1 MYVYSQGRRLKRRE
15 AGGKGKTIEQAV
27 QVDSVDYDELDS
39 LLGKSLVLCDE
50 AESRLDG
57 LERTWSAA
65 QSSFSSD
72 LSSPNPSYSAP
83 PTAGRSDASPRRR
96 PVQLDYFSA
105 SPPPLANSG
114 KVSHLMV
121 ELENLKE
128 SLASM
133 QQTNSKLKLQLADSI
148 VANKRIET
156 ELKRCQEELRT
167 RAQVEISRRYHFI
180 KDADNL
186 ISTATPA
193 GIKTLAKGI
202 TPVFSYFEVKLPH
215 DETDRVADGKGH
227 AASGQRSVDEE
238 KMAKFTRFAY
248 SDAPSK
254 HLFAEE
260 EKNSKIDPHVVAK
273 WLTEV
278 EPRTYT
284 DAGVIL
290 LLAKD
295 ILRRLVKKELLFFD
309 SQRSKNEAKIK
320 FLQGKLDT
328 INNAHSKEIA
338 KFELAMEN
346 LGRRHIK
353 ELNEVR
359 AETSKRISMAKRD
372 AVALKMKNIS
382 LQAKVDKVKHFW
394 RDVQSVAP
402 MEQMRQW
409 TQEQKIEV
417 LKALL
422 EQDRVNFHLP
432 EDFSLNCAI
441 SDSSMIHWCQQY
453 LKALES
459 KHAGTGVWLQLV
471 CDVFMTNPPYFPKR
485 VLAWYRNGNPEGLS
499 PEDRDALTQLDEKL
513 KGKPAKESVGD
524 VTTLQVMRQDL
535 HTGKQSIWDLASFLL
550 QVPKESA
557 MAELLGFTE
566 EDEEVVLPLWPE
578 FLVWY
583 YREHSHHQMSW
594 PHPSLIQA
602 RDTLKA
608 SSQWENLILKA
619 HIRENNLF
627 DIDAIHIEKPFSLE
641 ETTEVIASIYNHRLE
656 QIQETDPFH
665 QSEAAFPDFV
675 RTTLLKKH
683 VLRGFAGKNLWRLQR
698 SIRAYHK
705 GNSRARVFGKLAG
718 MVNHLRFLESSE
730 GFMMSFWHQLMDAD
744 RASQTA
750 KLGRQH
756 SMWLSNKDVNMQLQQ
771 QDGRWRGDDSGFKKD
786 PRARIP
792 ERRKSLLG
800 SGVQEWSGGGA
811 GWKAERA
818 QLLIVRDGEIGV
830 GKALGR
836 WMHFDRAVRAEDVVE
851 AAMGAFSEKLL
862 PLPGFKGA
870 CTEEQLRAMI
880 MPAIVQCARG
890 HKLPLKD
897 LEKLS
902 ARPGTGSSARPETG
916 STVRPTTGGS
926 GRPTTSGSDV
936 SERDMLVLDDAQG
949 DLGRIPEAED
959 DDDDDDD
966 GSSTP
971 KAEEKSRHHHLD
983 PSDPAVSLDLASDII
998 LDAWYRVLRAQEDF
1012 LFEIWQETERIW
1024 DWGVN
1029 QKSPDL
1035 DQLRLFIGIKCGI
1048 ALREEDLA
1056 KLYVDISDFHNNV
1069 DGKESASTI
1078 LRAMYRGRPFVP
1090 IEKAKRQRSFRQLDL
1105 KPPISTKKSID
1116 PSLSSRGGKFFHNPR
1131 ANSGLIRRR
1140 AST

>member
-550 QVPKESA
+550 QVARPLSNPALALRSSSA
-557 MAELLGFTE
+557 AKLTSRVPVPGPEGVCDGRALRVHRRGRGGRASALARVSGL
-566 EDEEVVLPLWPE
+566 VLPRALSPPDV
-578 FLVWY
+578 L
-583 YREHSHHQMSW
+583 
-594 PHPSLIQA
+594 A
-602 RDTLKA
+602 
-608 SSQWENLILKA
+608 
-619 HIRENNLF
+619 
-627 DIDAIHIEKPFSLE
+627 
-641 ETTEVIASIYNHRLE
+641 ASIAH
-656 QIQETDPFH
+656 PGPGH
-665 QSEAAFPDFV
+665 PQSFV
-675 RTTLLKKH
+675 AVGELD
-683 VLRGFAGKNLWRLQR
+683 
-698 SIRAYHK
+698 S
-705 GNSRARVFGKLAG
+705 
-718 MVNHLRFLESSE
+718 EST
-730 GFMMSFWHQLMDAD
+730 H
-744 RASQTA
+744 
-750 KLGRQH
+750 
-756 SMWLSNKDVNMQLQQ
+756 
-771 QDGRWRGDDSGFKKD
+771 
-786 PRARIP
+786 PR
-792 ERRKSLLG
+792 E
-800 SGVQEWSGGGA
+800 
-811 GWKAERA
+811 
-818 QLLIVRDGEIGV
+818 
-830 GKALGR
+830 
-836 WMHFDRAVRAEDVVE
+836 
-851 AAMGAFSEKLL
+851 
-862 PLPGFKGA
+862 
-870 CTEEQLRAMI
+870 
-880 MPAIVQCARG
+880 
-890 HKLPLKD
+890 
-897 LEKLS
+897 
-902 ARPGTGSSARPETG
+902 
-916 STVRPTTGGS
+916 
-926 GRPTTSGSDV
+926 
-936 SERDMLVLDDAQG
+936 
-949 DLGRIPEAED
+949 
-959 DDDDDDD
+959 
-966 GSSTP
+966 
-971 KAEEKSRHHHLD
+971 
-983 PSDPAVSLDLASDII
+983 
-998 LDAWYRVLRAQEDF
+998 
-1012 LFEIWQETERIW
+1012 
-1024 DWGVN
+1024 
-1029 QKSPDL
+1029 
-1035 DQLRLFIGIKCGI
+1035 
-1048 ALREEDLA
+1048 
-1056 KLYVDISDFHNNV
+1056 
-1069 DGKESASTI
+1069 
-1078 LRAMYRGRPFVP
+1078 
-1090 IEKAKRQRSFRQLDL
+1090 
-1105 KPPISTKKSID
+1105 
-1116 PSLSSRGGKFFHNPR
+1116 
-1131 ANSGLIRRR
+1131 
-1140 AST
+1140 